1 MKLTN
6 AAAATLLA
14 IGLMT
19 SGAVSAQTKSADTP
33 KSQSA
38 QTSKSQSA
46 DSQSL
51 KSTQSESASAGQS
64 TSSPLEQRDDRG
76 DDRNWSWLG
85 LLGLLGLA
93 GLMRRRTHPDVHT
106 TGDVRASSDKTGRRV
121 GVYEK

>member
-6 AAAATLLA
+6 AFAATLLA
-14 IGLMT
+14 LGLMT

-38 QTSKSQSA
+38 KTSKSA
-46 DSQSL
+46 DSQSA
-51 KSTQSESASAGQS
+51 KSTESESASAGQS
-64 TSSPLEQRDDRG
+64 SSSALEQRDDRR

-93 GLMRRRTHPDVHT
+93 GLMRRRTQPDVRT
-106 TGDVRASSDKTGRRV
+106 TGDVRASTDKNGRRV